1 MESLERL
8 SPEAEAI
15 YKQIGRERYDRL
27 ISDMRHI
34 AKKFKERQQ
43 WHQDKLHNVP
53 TPTTNDLK
61 RLDQEVEE
69 LQQSKKLIMDDFSE
83 VDPYAGLSKFKYIMK
98 KYILLPSAIHP
109 QSRLMNFMVLLQTC
123 AFLYN
128 AWVIPLRFC
137 FHLYQTVENRYWWLV
152 CDYTI
157 DAIYIF
163 DTLIIKP
170 RMMFLD
176 HAGIYEKGRRLTM
189 KNYVVNGTFK
199 VDLASLLPLELFYL
213 VTGING
219 KSTLLR
225 FQFLPL
231 LQNTKN
237 KVKMF
242 QDTKIV
248 ALLPF

>member
-137 FHLYQTVENRYWWLV
+137 F
-152 CDYTI
+152 I
-157 DAIYIF
+157 
-163 DTLIIKP
+163 
-170 RMMFLD
+170 
-176 HAGIYEKGRRLTM
+176 
-189 KNYVVNGTFK
+189 
-199 VDLASLLPLELFYL
+199 
-213 VTGING
+213 
-219 KSTLLR
+219 
-225 FQFLPL
+225 
-231 LQNTKN
+231 
-237 KVKMF
+237 
-242 QDTKIV
+242 
-248 ALLPF
+248 